1 METNKATA
9 TYSYSQKEHMGM
21 VSMCE
26 SLKPLE
32 WWYMNMKKKWL
43 NAAEIRSPYGW
54 LQIFRNRHEIML
66 NEVCGAA
73 GDVFEENIADWFAK
87 Y

>member
-1 METNKATA
+1 
-9 TYSYSQKEHMGM
+9 
-21 VSMCE
+21 
-26 SLKPLE
+26 
-32 WWYMNMKKKWL
+32 
-43 NAAEIRSPYGW
+43 
-54 LQIFRNRHEIML
+54 ML